1 MKSFVVR
8 KFFSDQYREM
18 RLGSG
23 GGVAGTPMTTPEMEA
38 LRKAHIDYLGK
49 LKAEGKLFCGGPLT
63 DWSWAM
69 DIYRVE
75 SEEEVAGLLDG
86 DPFAQK
92 GIFTDR
98 EIKEWRQAF

>member
-8 KFFSDQYREM
+8 KFFSDEYREM
-18 RLGSG
+18 RLASKQA
-23 GGVAGTPMTTPEMEA
+23 AGTPMNSPEMEA
-38 LRKAHIDYLGK
+38 QRKAHLDYLGK

-69 DIYRVE
+69 DIYQAD
-75 SEEEVAGLLDG
+75 SQEEVEKLLDG
-86 DPFAQK
+86 DPFAQS
-92 GIFTDR
+92 GIFSSR